1 MKLLRRVHKR
11 DLQEIEENFVVK
23 IVWKGNTTQVRIS
36 PRKAPNR
43 LNHFQEGCDAFVDL
57 YRKFHSNMGREEV
70 ELPNGTDE
78 IRVVEV
84 VSQAEAENPV
94 IIEKVDKNLIVYAE
108 KNKISSLVQSF
119 KEKLGIM
126 QDGSRKSKCVQGSKC
141 HDPCEEHEAP
151 PTTVTSQGNPSDV
164 GVESPRRTKEG
175 KVPQKNCL
183 FHALD
188 LKPH

>member
-1 MKLLRRVHKR
+1 MKLLKRVHKR
-11 DLQEIEENFVVK
+11 DLQEIEGNFVVK
-23 IVWKGNTTQVRIS
+23 IVWDENTTQVRIS
-36 PRKAPNR
+36 PRKVPNR
-43 LNHFQEGCDAFVDL
+43 LNRFQEGCDAFVDL

-119 KEKLGIM
+119 KEKLGLTC
-126 QDGSRKSKCVQGSKC
+126 DSSRKSKHVQGNKH
-141 HDPCEEHEAP
+141 HDPHEKHEAP
-151 PTTVTSQGNPSDV
+151 PATVTSQGNPSDV
-164 GVESPRRTKEG
+164 GIESPQRTKEG
-175 KVPQKNCL
+175 KV
-183 FHALD
+183 HTLD
-188 LKPH
+188 LEPH